1 MILTAKISLAIEMI
15 KIISLAVFGTGI
27 LIVLWPLAMIERA
40 MVKMFGGKR

>member
-40 MVKMFGGKR
+40 MVKMFGGER